1 MRISDWSSD
10 VCSSDLTAKA
20 GPNALAVLAIAE
32 EGCLLNAPDVYMDK
46 LAVGPGYPEGVID
59 LNKSVA
65 DNVRAVAKAKGV
77 QPNEII
83 TCVLDRPRNE
93 KLIAE
98 LRALG
103 SGGKRIPDGDVAGV
117 IAGNDTAT
125 KIDSYMGKGGV
136 PEHGR
141 EAGREREWQ

>member
-1 MRISDWSSD
+1 
-10 VCSSDLTAKA
+10 
-20 GPNALAVLAIAE
+20 
-32 EGCLLNAPDVYMDK
+32 MDK

-83 TCVLDRPRNE
+83 TCVLDRPRHE

-103 SGGKRIPDGDVAGV
+103 CGVNLIPDGDVAGV
-117 IAGNDTAT
+117 IAVTDPRSEEHTSELQSLMR
-125 KIDSYMGKGGV
+125 ISYCVLCFKKKN
-136 PEHGR
+136 R
-141 EAGREREWQ
+141 

>member
-1 MRISDWSSD
+1 
-10 VCSSDLTAKA
+10 
-20 GPNALAVLAIAE
+20 
-32 EGCLLNAPDVYMDK
+32 MDK

-83 TCVLDRPRNE
+83 TCVLDRPRHE

-103 SGGKRIPDGDVAGV
+103 CGVNLIPDGDVRSEEHTSELQSLMR
-117 IAGNDTAT
+117 I
-125 KIDSYMGKGGV
+125 SYAVLCLKKNNK
-136 PEHGR
+136 
-141 EAGREREWQ
+141 